1 MTVGYCVGEISLS
14 ELTFISDK
22 MPQVGEYVTVE
33 YDGKRWKLGLLTV
46 EKYSSEDIPSIDET
60 IPELYL
66 TATGKKNT

>member
-33 YDGKRWKLGLLTV
+33 YDGKKVLGRL
-46 EKYSSEDIPSIDET
+46 SH
-60 IPELYL
+60 
-66 TATGKKNT
+66 